1 MTCCLFISY
10 CHEFLNRESYDGFV
24 VPVERE
30 LEKNLLFDFL
40 ITGRSFE
47 NLSYLSSCSLS
58 QRWRFWRIHSNVL
71 RGIES
76 DLAYTNVSGV
86 TFQYTLWSGSLWYLV
101 RSSMRKN
108 KQILLLAIWKL
119 MPALSTVQL
128 DVAKNH
134 IN

>member
-76 DLAYTNVSGV
+76 DLAYTKVSGF

>member
-40 ITGRSFE
+40 ITGRSLE

-86 TFQYTLWSGSLWYLV
+86 TFQYTLWSGSLWYPV

-108 KQILLLAIWKL
+108 KQILLLAISKL
-119 MPALSTVQL
+119 MPAFSTVQL
-128 DVAKNH
+128 DVAKNR